1 LTDAVNHEHRSARA
15 TGHAEGYAYDV
26 TVALTEPLTLV
37 PLTGPWHLRHPRW
50 NVVSVRDAL
59 AALAPVRL
67 WTTALSDDYAADS
80 AWQGTDE
87 VALPWTL
94 AGWAAARNTPL
105 HGLAAP
111 GAEEGAAFDRTL
123 AEYPQA
129 RAQLDSV
136 RLPLRPLHTLLPQA
150 LDLPRIV
157 EEVIPPLAAAYR
169 ARQAAFGEGPGTAWR
184 ARRSEAALGSLLAA
198 PAPERPGPEALLVEV
213 DLWPALVAAL
223 DATGTAW
230 RVVGNPPVSDA
241 ARSRSLLDV
250 AWHAEARDVAG
261 LLQALRELDLSEARY
276 LEANLLLAHDHAAEA
291 LEVLE
296 RAAAGD
302 FRDPYLLPGL
312 LLARLGQLRDL
323 AGKRERAM
331 QAYRG
336 VLALAWAPAEARAA
350 AQAGL
355 RKPFGLTPGDPA

>member
-1 LTDAVNHEHRSARA
+1 
-15 TGHAEGYAYDV
+15 
-26 TVALTEPLTLV
+26 VALTEPLTLV

-59 AALAPVRL
+59 TALAPVRVS
-67 WTTALSDDYAADS
+67 TTALRSDYATDP
-80 AWQGTDE
+80 AWQATDE

-94 AGWAAARNTPL
+94 AGWAAARGTPL
-105 HGLAAP
+105 LGLATP
-111 GAEEGAAFDRTL
+111 GAEEGEAFDRTL
-123 AEYPQA
+123 SEYPQA
-129 RAQLDSV
+129 RTQLDQV
-136 RLPLRPLHTLLPQA
+136 QLPLRPLHTLLPQA

-157 EEVIPPLAAAYR
+157 DGVIPALAAGYR
-169 ARQAAFGEGPGTAWR
+169 ARREAFGEGPGTAWR
-184 ARRSEAALGSLLAA
+184 ARRAEAAVTSLLLA

-213 DLWPALVAAL
+213 DLWPALTAAL
-223 DATGTAW
+223 DAAGAAW
-230 RVVGNPPVSDA
+230 RVVANPPVSDA

-261 LLQALRELDLSEARY
+261 LLQALREHDLSEARY

-296 RAAAGD
+296 RASAGD
-302 FRDPYLLPGL
+302 FREPYLLPGM

-323 AGKRERAM
+323 AGKRERAL

-336 VLALAWAPAEARAA
+336 VLALTWAPAEARAA
-350 AQAGL
+350 AQSGL
-355 RKPFGLTPGDPA
+355 ATPFGLAPDDPA